1 MVLGEMCRLHG
12 RAGAH
17 EALQTGTGLGH
28 RGLDPAFV
36 SGLSALV
43 EDGPDKV
50 GDKIGGDPPLQL
62 G

>member
-1 MVLGEMCRLHG
+1 VLHG

-17 EALQTGTGLGH
+17 EALQACTGLAH
-28 RGLDPAFV
+28 RGLDPAIV
-36 SGLSALV
+36 SSLSALV

-50 GDKIGGDPPLQL
+50 GDEIWRDPPLQL